1 MTTPLSP
8 LKRALRNSGILTLL
22 VGALTQYQGSDLQET
37 LTAMLFTLVVI
48 TPALWLSYRWTQKL
62 FKSPPDDPK

>member
-22 VGALTQYQGSDLQET
+22 VGALTQYQGSDLIES
-37 LTAMLFTLVVI
+37 LTAMGFTLLVV
-48 TPALWLSYRWTQKL
+48 TPALWLSYRWTQSL
-62 FKSPPDDPK
+62 FKTPPTDQK

>member
-22 VGALTQYQGSDLQET
+22 VGALTQYQGSDLIGS
-37 LTAMLFTLVVI
+37 LTAMGFTLLVV

-62 FKSPPDDPK
+62 LKSPPGDSK

>member
-1 MTTPLSP
+1 MITPLSP

-22 VGALTQYQGSDLQET
+22 VGALTQHQGSDLIES
-37 LTAMLFTLVVI
+37 LTAMGFTLLVV

-62 FKSPPDDPK
+62 FQPPTDPK